1 MIEIINL
8 NKTIKTTKHT
18 NTKIL
23 EDINLKIEQG
33 DFVGVIGES
42 GAGKSSFLRS
52 INLLDRPSSGE
63 IIIDKQNI
71 LFFNEKELLSLR
83 RNIGMIFQSFCLL
96 STKNVEQNIA
106 LPMKLQKLD
115 ATSIKN
121 KVNELLDLVNLSDKR
136 KEYPAQLSGG
146 QKQRVAIARALS
158 CSPKLLLCDEPTSA
172 LDPKNTNIIL
182 ELLDNINKKLGITI
196 ILVSHD
202 ISSINRFCNKI
213 VTMEFGKIQHID
225 LCDKGINNG

>member
-18 NTKIL
+18 HTKIL

-96 STKNVEQNIA
+96 STKNVEQNIS

-115 ATSIKN
+115 ATTIKN
-121 KVNELLDLVNLSDKR
+121 KVNEFRLQWNTFPEACVCLFVSQMMTRNVNFM
-136 KEYPAQLSGG
+136 
-146 QKQRVAIARALS
+146 VNN
-158 CSPKLLLCDEPTSA
+158 CPKLWLRQMN
-172 LDPKNTNIIL
+172 NT
-182 ELLDNINKKLGITI
+182 K
-196 ILVSHD
+196 
-202 ISSINRFCNKI
+202 RR
-213 VTMEFGKIQHID
+213 Q
-225 LCDKGINNG
+225 